1 METRMCFEFKHG
13 LADISKCYPEPE
25 DTMAAWRSSCI
36 NARIIHKR
44 PYRVKIFLP
53 MDANDFQR

>member
-1 METRMCFEFKHG
+1 MCFEFKHG

-44 PYRVKIFLP
+44 PYRVKIFLR